1 MLGLADTSV
10 LSRWEHGLVLP
21 NIEQVL
27 RLSLIYETEPQQL
40 FDTLWETLRI
50 EYGLLSHPDSYTPNP
65 TSTL

>member
-10 LSRWEHGLVLP
+10 LSRWEHGVVLP

-40 FDTLWETLRI
+40 FDVLWETLCN
-50 EYGLLSHPDSYTPNP
+50 EYGLLSRHDSYTTN
-65 TSTL
+65 TSSTL